1 MFDAAKKVF
10 SGVRESTVI
19 TNNLSRGR
27 RSPMKI
33 LVVEDDNSIAQAV
46 AATLSQQQRC
56 LVDIAADGQE
66 GWELATAFSY
76 DLILL
81 DVMLPKLDG
90 MSLCR
95 QLRQKGDRIPILM
108 LTAKDTSSD
117 KVVGLD
123 AGADDYVVKPFDFP
137 ELIARVRALLR
148 RGSTALPPVLEW
160 GDLRLDPSSCEATYG
175 QQILHLT
182 PREYALLELFLR
194 SPRRTFSRSAIVD
207 RLWNLEDPPQ
217 ENTIKSYI
225 KSLRHKL
232 KTAGAPSDL
241 IETVYGLGYRLK
253 PLESE
258 TSHPESTASNLDEM
272 QQEILSV
279 VVKFREVFT
288 VGIGDR
294 LAVLEQAVEA
304 LCRGTLDNGIQK
316 QAVREAHKLAGALG
330 SFGFAQAS
338 QLAQEI
344 ESLLEDKNGDRFT
357 YCLRLC
363 QLLEELEEQIKQAPD
378 KANLDRLFLN

>member
-1 MFDAAKKVF
+1 
-10 SGVRESTVI
+10 
-19 TNNLSRGR
+19 
-27 RSPMKI
+27 MKI

-46 AATLSQQQRC
+46 AATLTQQQHC

-90 MSLCR
+90 TSLCR

-108 LTAKDTSSD
+108 LTAKDSSSD

-148 RGSTALPPVLEW
+148 RGSTALPPILEW

-175 QQILHLT
+175 QQVLQLT
-182 PREYALLELFLR
+182 PKEYTLLELFLR
-194 SPRRTFSRSAIVD
+194 NPRRTFSRSAIVD

-232 KTAGAPSDL
+232 KTAGASSDF

-253 PLESE
+253 PIEPE
-258 TSHPESTASNLDEM
+258 TSHPEPTASDLDEM
-272 QQEILSV
+272 QQEVLSV

-288 VGIGDR
+288 AGIGDR
-294 LAVLEQAVEA
+294 LAVLERAVEA
-304 LCRGTLDNGIQK
+304 LCRSTLSPELQK

-330 SFGFAQAS
+330 SFGFTQAS
-338 QLAQEI
+338 HLAQEI
-344 ESLLEDKNGDRFT
+344 ESLLEAKNGISEAAPLEHRST
-357 YCLRLC
+357 SCLRLC
-363 QLLEELEEQIKQAPD
+363 QLLEELEEQTKPTLD
-378 KANLDRLFLN
+378 KTDLGKLFLN

>member
-1 MFDAAKKVF
+1 
-10 SGVRESTVI
+10 
-19 TNNLSRGR
+19 
-27 RSPMKI
+27 MKI

-46 AATLSQQQRC
+46 AATLAQQQHC
-56 LVDIAADGQE
+56 LVDIALDGQE

-108 LTAKDTSSD
+108 LTAKDSSSD

-123 AGADDYVVKPFDFP
+123 AGADDYVVKPFDFA

-148 RGSTALPPVLEW
+148 RGSAALPPVLEW
-160 GDLRLDPSSCEATYG
+160 GELRLDPSNCEATYG
-175 QQILHLT
+175 QQVLQLT
-182 PREYALLELFLR
+182 PKEYALLELFLR
-194 SPRRTFSRSAIVD
+194 NPRRTFSRSAIVD
-207 RLWNLEDPPQ
+207 RLWDLEDPPQ
-217 ENTIKSYI
+217 EDTIKSYI

-232 KTAGAPSDL
+232 KTVGAPCDL

-253 PLESE
+253 PLESKS
-258 TSHPESTASNLDEM
+258 SHPQATASDLSEM
-272 QQEILSV
+272 QQEVLSV

-288 VGIGDR
+288 AGIGDR

-304 LCRGTLDNGIQK
+304 LCRGKLDDTLQK

-330 SFGFAQAS
+330 SFGFAPAS
-338 QLAQEI
+338 HLAQEM
-344 ESLLEDKNGDRFT
+344 ECLLEAKNSARST
-357 YCLRLC
+357 SCLRLC
-363 QLLEELEEQIKQAPD
+363 QLLEELEKQIQQPPD
-378 KANLDRLFLN
+378 KADLGKLFLN

>member
-1 MFDAAKKVF
+1 
-10 SGVRESTVI
+10 
-19 TNNLSRGR
+19 
-27 RSPMKI
+27 MKI
-33 LVVEDDNSIAQAV
+33 LVIEDDNSIAQAI
-46 AATLSQQQRC
+46 AATLAQQQRC
-56 LVDIAADGQE
+56 LVDIAVDGQE

-95 QLRQKGDRIPILM
+95 QLRQKGERIPILM
-108 LTAKDTSSD
+108 LTAKDTSTD

-148 RGSTALPPVLEW
+148 RGSAALPPVLEW
-160 GDLRLDPSSCEATYG
+160 GNLHLDPSNCEVTYG
-175 QQILHLT
+175 QQVLHLT
-182 PREYALLELFLR
+182 PKEYALLELFLR
-194 SPRRTFSRSAIVD
+194 NPQRTFSRSAIVD

-217 ENTIKSYI
+217 EDTIKSYI

-232 KTAGAPSDL
+232 KTAGAPSDY

-253 PLESE
+253 PLQEE
-258 TSHPESTASNLDEM
+258 TSDSEPSASDLDEM

-288 VGIGDR
+288 AGISDR
-294 LAVLEQAVEA
+294 LAVLEQAVDA
-304 LCRGTLDNGIQK
+304 LRRGTLGDELQK

-330 SFGFAQAS
+330 TFGFAQAS

-344 ESLLEDKNGDRFT
+344 ESLLEDENGDRT
-357 YCLRLC
+357 TSCLRLC
-363 QLLEELEEQIKQAPD
+363 QLLEELEEQTKQTSERAEIG
-378 KANLDRLFLN
+378 KLFLKKTF